1 MSTHP
6 ARRLWATLETLHDV
20 TYFAPEVR
28 STGMAQGLKG
38 FWMTYFAWRAAP
50 LGPVPAA
57 PVVAMFAGFHPGTV
71 ARALPGGVVAHHAA
85 GVPGGAHRGQRRRT
99 AGRGSGPGGLRA
111 GGRGAGP
118 VAAAADPTGRPLGAA
133 NAALEL
139 PGDPLGRLWQLTTT
153 LREHRGD
160 GHVAALVTEGITGLQ
175 AHLLQSASG
184 HIPQAVLQRARSG
197 WTDEDWAGAAD
208 ALRARGLLTAG
219 PGSRSPRPAARCWT
233 RSRRAPTSGPGAAG
247 WRRSASMASRRCSPC
262 SGPRCARWPRPGCCP
277 RSARPACP
285 SAVSPRPAGRP
296 HQAVVSRTDSRTR
309 RTVISTSPVT
319 KTR

>member
-28 STGMAQGLKG
+28 PAGIAMGLKG

-71 ARALPGGVVAHHAA
+71 ARALPGAWSRTTPQACLEARAAVSAAALRAA
-85 GVPGGAHRGQRRRT
+85 GADPEACGQ
-99 AGRGSGPGGLRA
+99 AAAVL
-111 GGRGAGP
+111 GP
-118 VAAAADPTGRPLGAA
+118 VAAAADPTGRPLGAV

-139 PGDPLGRLWQLTTT
+139 PGDPLARLWQLATT

-160 GHVAALVTEGITGLQ
+160 GHIAALVTEGITGLQ

-219 PGSRSPRPAARCWT
+219 PGSALT
-233 RSRRAPTSGPGAAG
+233 TGGRAVLDSVEA
-247 WRRSASMASRRCSPC
+247 
-262 SGPRCARWPRPGCCP
+262 
-277 RSARPACP
+277 
-285 SAVSPRPAGRP
+285 
-296 HQAVVSRTDSRTR
+296 RTDERAWSGGLAALGEHGVEVVLTLLRPSVR
-309 RTVISTSPVT
+309 AVAASGMLPEISPTGLSVPG
-319 KTR
+319 

>member
-1 MSTHP
+1 VSTHP
-6 ARRLWATLETLHDV
+6 ARRLWAVLETLHDV

-28 STGMAQGLKG
+28 STGIAQGLKG

-71 ARALPGGVVAHHAA
+71 ARALPEAWSRTTPQACLQARAA
-85 GVPGGAHRGQRRRT
+85 VSAAALRDAGADPEACGQ
-99 AGRGSGPGGLRA
+99 AAALL
-111 GGRGAGP
+111 GP

-139 PGDPLGRLWQLTTT
+139 PGDPLGRLWQLATT

-160 GHVAALVTEGITGLQ
+160 GHIAALVTEGITGLQ

-184 HIPQAVLQRARSG
+184 HIPRAVLQRARSG

-208 ALRARGLLTAG
+208 ALRDRGLLTAG
-219 PGSRSPRPAARCWT
+219 PDPALTVAGRTVLDTIEASTDERAWSGGLAPLGEHGAEEVLTLLRP
-233 RSRRAPTSGPGAAG
+233 
-247 WRRSASMASRRCSPC
+247 
-262 SGPRCARWPRPGCCP
+262 
-277 RSARPACP
+277 SAR
-285 SAVSPRPAGRP
+285 
-296 HQAVVSRTDSRTR
+296 AVVASGMLPEINPTGLSSAGLGER
-309 RTVISTSPVT
+309 PP
-319 KTR
+319 

>member
-1 MSTHP
+1 MSSHP
-6 ARRLWATLETLHDV
+6 ARRLWAALETLHDV

-28 STGMAQGLKG
+28 AAGMAQGLKG

-71 ARALPGGVVAHHAA
+71 ARALPEAWSRTTPQACLEARAA
-85 GVPGGAHRGQRRRT
+85 VSTGALRD
-99 AGRGSGPGGLRA
+99 AGADPQACELA
-111 GGRGAGP
+111 AAALAP

-133 NAALEL
+133 NAALEP
-139 PGDPLGRLWQLTTT
+139 PGDPLGRLWQLATT

-184 HIPQAVLQRARSG
+184 HIPQAVLQRARTG

-208 ALRARGLLTAG
+208 ALRDRGLLTADPG
-219 PGSRSPRPAARCWT
+219 PALT
-233 RSRRAPTSGPGAAG
+233 
-247 WRRSASMASRRCSPC
+247 
-262 SGPRCARWPRPGCCP
+262 
-277 RSARPACP
+277 
-285 SAVSPRPAGRP
+285 PAGR
-296 HQAVVSRTDSRTR
+296 ALLDSVEARTDERAWDGGLAALGERGAEEVLALLRPSVRAVTGSGMLPA
-309 RTVISTSPVT
+309 ISPTGLASSEY
-319 KTR
+319 R

>member
-6 ARRLWATLETLHDV
+6 ARRLWAALETLHDV

-28 STGMAQGLKG
+28 SAGMAQGLKG

-57 PVVAMFAGFHPGTV
+57 PVVAMFAGFHPGAV
-71 ARALPGGVVAHHAA
+71 ARALPSAWSLTTPQACLEARASVSAA
-85 GVPGGAHRGQRRRT
+85 ALRDAGADPAACGQ
-99 AGRGSGPGGLRA
+99 AAALL
-111 GGRGAGP
+111 GP

-139 PGDPLGRLWQLTTT
+139 PADPLGRLWQLTTT

-184 HIPQAVLQRARSG
+184 HIPQAVLRRARSG
-197 WTDEDWAGAAD
+197 WTDEDWAGAAE
-208 ALRARGLLTAG
+208 ALRGRGLLTAG
-219 PGSRSPRPAARCWT
+219 P
-233 RSRRAPTSGPGAAG
+233 APELT
-247 WRRSASMASRRCSPC
+247 
-262 SGPRCARWPRPGCCP
+262 
-277 RSARPACP
+277 
-285 SAVSPRPAGRP
+285 PAGR
-296 HQAVVSRTDSRTR
+296 ALLDSVEARTDERAWTGGLAALGEDGAEEVLTLLRPSVRAVAASGMLPEITPAGL
-309 RTVISTSPVT
+309 SVT
-319 KTR
+319 G

>member
-28 STGMAQGLKG
+28 PAGIAMGLKG

-71 ARALPGGVVAHHAA
+71 ARALPGAWTRTTPQACLEARAAVSAAALRAA
-85 GVPGGAHRGQRRRT
+85 GADPEACGQ
-99 AGRGSGPGGLRA
+99 AAAVL
-111 GGRGAGP
+111 GP

-139 PGDPLGRLWQLTTT
+139 PGDPLARLWQLTTT

-160 GHVAALVTEGITGLQ
+160 GHIAALVTEGITGLQ

-197 WTDEDWAGAAD
+197 WTEEDWAGAAD
-208 ALRARGLLTAG
+208 ALRDRGLLTAG
-219 PGSRSPRPAARCWT
+219 PGSALT
-233 RSRRAPTSGPGAAG
+233 T
-247 WRRSASMASRRCSPC
+247 
-262 SGPRCARWPRPGCCP
+262 
-277 RSARPACP
+277 
-285 SAVSPRPAGRP
+285 AGR
-296 HQAVVSRTDSRTR
+296 AVLDSVEARTDERAWSGGLAALGEHGVEVVLTLLRPSVR
-309 RTVISTSPVT
+309 AVAASGMLPEISPTGLSVPG
-319 KTR
+319 